1 MATHDDLII
10 GRTPEPSDDSMLDG
24 KRTDLQIVRF
34 ELGFDLVPEWSNV
47 LENICQHHAESTKAG
62 VLGDQ
67 FVVKAAVAPEK
78 REELMAIVQRMWN
91 EFARRRKLRG
101 DWKPERS
108 G

>member
-1 MATHDDLII
+1 MANHDDLLI
-10 GRTPEPSDDSMLDG
+10 RKAPEPSDASMLEG

-47 LENICQHHAESTKAG
+47 LENICAHHAESCKAG
-62 VLGDQ
+62 VSGQQ
-67 FVVKAAVAPEK
+67 FVVKAAVAPER

-101 DWKPERS
+101 EWNRTP
-108 G
+108 